1 MNTTEVPAPSSRLLR
16 HAKIVCTSTE
26 VIVLNCNLY
35 LIQMNHGSTVHAVSA
50 IGQIFP
56 LPYSQITF
64 VNAQMKC
71 LRKV

>member
-1 MNTTEVPAPSSRLLR
+1 MNTTEVPAPSGRLLR
-16 HAKIVCTSTE
+16 HAKIIE